1 MRRQDIASSLILVP
15 INRDSEAFASLF
27 LIFKFTDRISSKKPL
42 KYYIL
47 PIKMLNKFLDT
58 FSDIRIEYV

>member
-1 MRRQDIASSLILVP
+1 MRRQNIASSLILAP

-27 LIFKFTDRISSKKPL
+27 LNSLIEYRQKKPL

-47 PIKMLNKFLDT
+47 PIRMLNKFSDT
-58 FSDIRIEYV
+58 IRDIRIEYV

>member
-1 MRRQDIASSLILVP
+1 MRRHDIASSLILVP

-27 LIFKFTDRISSKKPL
+27 KFTDRISAKKPL

-47 PIKMLNKFLDT
+47 PIRMLNKFLDT
-58 FSDIRIEYV
+58 ISDICIEYV

>member
-15 INRDSEAFASLF
+15 INRDCEAFASLF
-27 LIFKFTDRISSKKPL
+27 LNSLIEYRQKNPL

-58 FSDIRIEYV
+58 ISDIRIEYV